1 MWLVAQELLAQLEDT
16 KALREVKA
24 LQTFFELLNTD
35 QSRAFYGLKHVQA
48 ACGRGAVE
56 ELLVTDALFRSLDE
70 ATRRSYVDLVEEA
83 KAQGA
88 NVHVFSSLHV
98 SGEALQEVCGAVGC
112 VAVAVAAW
120 LCGCVAAWLCGVSV
134 SMPVAVLVWLWL
146 CLCGASASAFVA
158 VCLCGHSRGN
168 DCAAARR

>member
-112 VAVAVAAW
+112 VVW
-120 LCGCVAAWLCGVSV
+120 LCGCGCVSV
-134 SMPVAVLVWLWL
+134 SVWCVCAYACGCVGVAMAVSVW
-146 CLCGASASAFVA
+146 CVCVCVCGCVFVWP
-158 VCLCGHSRGN
+158 
-168 DCAAARR
+168 

>member
-112 VAVAVAAW
+112 V
-120 LCGCVAAWLCGVSV
+120 
-134 SMPVAVLVWLWL
+134 VWLWL
-146 CLCGASASAFVA
+146 RGCVSVSVWCVCVDVCGCVCVA
-158 VCLCGHSRGN
+158 K
-168 DCAAARR
+168 AAAMTVQLHGHETDFACALAS